1 MDKIHDASRQVLSK
15 YGLTPQEE
23 MLEVYRQKKKFS
35 IGIPLETS
43 MQESRVALAPLSVAS
58 LIESGHKVVIQRG
71 AGNEANFSDEKYAGY
86 GATMV
91 DKAEEVFQ
99 SDVIV
104 KIAPYTEKEIDLMQ
118 PEQVVF
124 SSLHPSS
131 HSKAYFS
138 RIIRKKVV
146 AIAYDM
152 LRDEQN
158 SYPIVRSMSEI
169 AGRSSIMIAAEY
181 LSNFHNGKGEMLGGM
196 TGVKPSEI
204 VILGAGTAG
213 ENAARTAQG
222 MGAQVRVFDKS
233 VHRLTRLLNTLNRP
247 VFTSVLQPQVLE
259 RVMRSADVMIGA
271 VRMMDDAPMY
281 IVTEDMVK
289 KMKKKSVIV
298 DISIDQGG
306 CVETSHMTNHNNP
319 VYTKHGVVHYCVP
332 NIAARVARTA
342 SYAMSNILAPVL
354 LELGESGSVLH
365 FLKNYNGYRNGVY
378 AYNGILTK
386 KLIGDMHDMNSRDI
400 DLLISAM

>member
-1 MDKIHDASRQVLSK
+1 MKKIQDASRQVLSK

-23 MLEVYRQKKKFS
+23 MLELYQQKKKFC

-43 MQESRVALAPLSVAS
+43 MQEARVPLAPLSVAS
-58 LIESGHKVVIQRG
+58 LIESGHKVLIQRS
-71 AGNEANFSDEKYAGY
+71 AGKQAHFSDEKYASY
-86 GATMV
+86 GANIV

-99 SDVIV
+99 SDVVV
-104 KIAPYTEKEIDLMQ
+104 KIAPFTKNEIDLMQ
-118 PEQVVF
+118 PEQIVF
-124 SSLHPSS
+124 SSIHASNQS
-131 HSKAYFS
+131 RDYFLS
-138 RIIRKKVV
+138 LIRKKVV

-152 LRDEQN
+152 LKDAQDC
-158 SYPIVRSMSEI
+158 YPIVRSMSEI

-181 LSNFHNGKGEMLGGM
+181 LSNIHNGKGEMLGGM

-213 ENAARTAQG
+213 ENAARAAQG
-222 MGAQVRVFDKS
+222 LGAQVKVFDKS

-259 RVMRSADVMIGA
+259 RVLLSADVLIGA
-271 VRMMDDAPMY
+271 VRMMDDDPMY

-289 KMKKKSVIV
+289 KMKKNSVIV

-306 CVETSHMTNHNNP
+306 CVETSHVTNHNQP
-319 VYTKHGVVHYCVP
+319 VYTKYGIVHYCVP

-354 LELGESGSVLH
+354 LELGESGSVLN
-365 FLKNYNGYRNGVY
+365 FLKNYRGYRNGVY

-386 KLIGDMHDMNSRDI
+386 KLIGDMFVMNYRDI